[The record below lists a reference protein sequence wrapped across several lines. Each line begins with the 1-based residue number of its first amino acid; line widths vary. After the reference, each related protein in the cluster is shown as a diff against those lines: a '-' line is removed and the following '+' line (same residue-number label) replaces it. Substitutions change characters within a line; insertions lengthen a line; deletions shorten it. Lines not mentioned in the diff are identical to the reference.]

1 MFLII
6 TTYSKL
12 FLLIENNSP
21 ADIPPEPPVERPRT
35 RKRQQKQTTE
45 SPARKRGRQQHHQTQ
60 QQLQPSQQQTS
71 STSDAESLPI
81 TKSHNASQQSTD
93 LVVSPAAKS
102 ERPDAS
108 MCLKVWMASVAQFYI
123 HIYKW

>member
-1 MFLII
+1 M
-6 TTYSKL
+6 

-21 ADIPPEPPVERPRT
+21 VDVPPEPPVERPRT

-45 SPARKRGRQQHHQTQ
+45 SPARKRGRQQHQQTQ
-60 QQLQPSQQQTS
+60 QQLQPSQQQQTS
-71 STSDAESLPI
+71 STSDAESLPA
-81 TKSHNASQQSTD
+81 TKSHNAPQQSTD

-108 MCLKVWMASVAQFYI
+108 MCLKVWIASVA
-123 HIYKW
+123 